1 MNALRPPTP
10 AARTMPRGE
19 VPIPEW
25 TDDDADDAGF
35 ELAELYGD
43 RVEERF
49 DA

>member
-1 MNALRPPTP
+1 MNTMTHA
-10 AARTMPRGE
+10 AARPMPKAE

-35 ELAELYGD
+35 ELAELFGGRD
-43 RVEERF
+43 EDLF

>member
-1 MNALRPPTP
+1 MN
-10 AARTMPRGE
+10 TMPHATARPIPKAE

-35 ELAELYGD
+35 ELAEWFD
-43 RVEERF
+43 ARADDRF